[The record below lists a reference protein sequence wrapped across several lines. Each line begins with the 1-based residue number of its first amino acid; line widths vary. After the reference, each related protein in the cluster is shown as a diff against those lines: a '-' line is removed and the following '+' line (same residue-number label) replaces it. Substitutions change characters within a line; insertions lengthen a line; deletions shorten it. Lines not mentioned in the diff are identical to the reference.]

1 MNCEGVTRELSNYID
16 GEVDAALRQ
25 ELEQHLG
32 GCSHCTVVL
41 NQVKMTVELF
51 CDCEPVDLPT
61 DVRSRLYAALQNK
74 LGNL

>member
-1 MNCEGVTRELSNYID
+1 LNCEGVTRELSNYID

-51 CDCEPVDLPT
+51 CDAEPVDLPT
-61 DVRSRLYAALQNK
+61 DVRNRLYAALQSK
-74 LGNL
+74 LGL

>member
-25 ELEQHLG
+25 ELEQHLC

-51 CDCEPVDLPT
+51 CDAEPVDLPT
-61 DVRSRLYAALQNK
+61 DVRSRLYAALQNR

>member
-1 MNCEGVTRELSNYID
+1 MNCEGVTRELSNYLD

-32 GCSHCTVVL
+32 CCSHCTVVL

-51 CDCEPVDLPT
+51 CDAEPVDLPS

-74 LGNL
+74 LGR